1 METNGKLK
9 LTQLEKNALADSQ
22 KGCLKG
28 GIVPCTW
35 LCKCNTP
42 TGAPL
47 SGEFLREKEEA
58 VLHEHETMK

>member
-22 KGCLKG
+22 QGCLKG
-28 GIVPCTW
+28 GIIPCNK
-35 LCKCNTP
+35 LCGCANS
-42 TGAPL
+42 
-47 SGEFLREKEEA
+47 SGELVVFEGLREKEEF